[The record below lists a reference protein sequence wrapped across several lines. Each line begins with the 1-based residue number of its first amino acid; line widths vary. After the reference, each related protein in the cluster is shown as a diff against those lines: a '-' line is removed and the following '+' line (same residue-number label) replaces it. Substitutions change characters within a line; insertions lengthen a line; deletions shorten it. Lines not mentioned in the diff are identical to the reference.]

1 VRTSKSGN
9 NPAERGKDLGDRA
22 AQSRRQGSQQQQQQ
36 KRKQAAKQGGFRRSY
51 LRRAYSLLDSRMEGP
66 YRRFGG
72 MEDQVRKAGIRLTYR
87 VYLCGVV
94 FTAMVVGL
102 TAGVITV
109 GVTELLPTSL
119 AARVLL
125 PFLLLVGGAGITFTI
140 GVLYPRIRFG
150 GRKRRIDEDLV
161 FIVSRM
167 SVLSA
172 SGMTIEN
179 VIKQVAQ
186 DEAKDDLVVQ
196 EFRKMVRDM
205 NLLGM
210 DLTQALQEERRRSPS
225 EVFSGFLDGMISTS
239 ASGADI
245 QGYLVKASKTLMDDK
260 RLKTRGFSESLG
272 VVAEMYTT
280 VLVVM
285 PLILIILF
293 AVMGVIAGSLGGVSI
308 TFLIEMVVYLMV
320 PMGGIMIM
328 VIADGIMPRR

>member
-1 VRTSKSGN
+1 
-9 NPAERGKDLGDRA
+9 LGDSSTDGRRGLGAKSA
-22 AQSRRQGSQQQQQQ
+22 APKRQVAQQ
-36 KRKQAAKQGGFRRSY
+36 KRKQAPKQGGFTRAY
-51 LRRAYSLLDSRMEGP
+51 WRRAYSLLDPSMESL
-66 YRRFGG
+66 YKRFGK

-94 FTAMVVGL
+94 FTAMIVAL
-102 TAGVITV
+102 AAGVVAI
-109 GVTELLPTSL
+109 GVTEFLPFSL
-119 AARVLL
+119 AARILL
-125 PFLLLVGGAGITFTI
+125 PLILIVGGGVVTFVI
-140 GVLYPRIRFG
+140 GLLYPRIRFG
-150 GRKRRIDEDLV
+150 GRKRRIDESLV

-167 SVLSA
+167 AVLSA
-172 SGMTIEN
+172 SGMTIEE
-179 VIKQVAQ
+179 VMKQIAH
-186 DEAKDDLVVQ
+186 DEDNKDLVVQ

-225 EVFSGFLDGMISTS
+225 EIFSGFLDGMISTS

-260 RLKTRGFSESLG
+260 RLKTRSFSETLG

-280 VLVVM
+280 ILVVM

-308 TFLIEMVVYLMV
+308 TLLIELVVYFMV

>member
-1 VRTSKSGN
+1 VGTSSSNDKQGDSSN
-9 NPAERGKDLGDRA
+9 ALGDEPDKARRDKARA
-22 AQSRRQGSQQQQQQ
+22 
-36 KRKQAAKQGGFRRSY
+36 KKQVVKQGGFTRAY
-51 LRRAYSLLDSRMEGP
+51 WRRAYSLLDSRMEFL
-66 YRRFGG
+66 YKRFDK

-94 FTAMVVGL
+94 LTAIIVALTGTVVAVGL
-102 TAGVITV
+102 TEA
-109 GVTELLPTSL
+109 LKASL
-119 AARVLL
+119 ASKILL
-125 PFLLLVGGAGITFTI
+125 PFLLLVGGGGVTFAI

-161 FIVSRM
+161 FVVSRM
-167 SVLSA
+167 AVLSA
-172 SGMTIEN
+172 SGMTIEA
-179 VIKQVAQ
+179 VMKQVAH
-186 DEAKDDLVVQ
+186 DDAPNDLVVQ
-196 EFRKMVRDM
+196 EFKKMVRDM

-225 EVFSGFLDGMISTS
+225 EVFSGFLDGMIATS

-260 RLKTRGFSESLG
+260 RLKTRAFSETLG

-280 VLVVM
+280 ILVVM

-308 TFLIEMVVYLMV
+308 TTLIELVVYGMV